1 VRELLLPVSSAV
13 GGYGTQ
19 WSASLIVLNDGDETA
34 EVLVDWQCSLPIC
47 PDRIFLE
54 PGEWIATGLQGLGR
68 GNLLTV
74 VRGDPQFSYRLR
86 VRDTATGEVKV
97 LTELPVVPVESLGND
112 RLNLFKIDLPA
123 GTRHALR
130 VYDVSAAENP
140 AVRVTASYMF
150 NATGQ
155 RVAPGMVF
163 FDEEIALHGRSA
175 LKPAEAALF
184 NFLPIPDLDILVT
197 IRPLDPEMRIWAFL
211 SVTDN
216 LSHDLVLYTPQTPA
230 Q

>member
-1 VRELLLPVSSAV
+1 
-13 GGYGTQ
+13 
-19 WSASLIVLNDGDETA
+19 
-34 EVLVDWQCSLPIC
+34 
-47 PDRIFLE
+47 
-54 PGEWIATGLQGLGR
+54 
-68 GNLLTV
+68 
-74 VRGDPQFSYRLR
+74 
-86 VRDTATGEVKV
+86 VRDTATGEEKV
-97 LTELPVVPVESLGND
+97 LTELPVVPVESLGNE
-112 RLNLFKIDLPA
+112 RLNLFRVDVPA

-130 VYDVSAAENP
+130 VYDVSATENP

-155 RVAPGMVF
+155 RAAPGMIF
-163 FDEEIALHGRSA
+163 FDEEITLHGRSA
-175 LKPAEAALF
+175 LKPAEATLF
-184 NFLPIPDLDILVT
+184 NFLPIPDIDILVT